1 MAVLEDP
8 AARAG
13 ELDHLAL
20 GLEEEERFGGGDGK
34 RGVGALGR
42 GGDFGAD
49 LEGEDLFVRRMVSNE
64 QRVG

>member
-8 AARAG
+8 AAGAG

-20 GLEEEERFGGGDGK
+20 GLEEEERLGGGDGK
-34 RGVGALGR
+34 RGVGALGG

-49 LEGEDLFVRRMVSNE
+49 LEGEDLWRKEGRRES
-64 QRVG
+64 